1 MPELYR
7 SPSFYERL
15 FSQRAHDVE
24 FYRWLAEGQEE
35 LLELGAGTGRVSL
48 PLLKDGLRVV
58 ALERAPEMLEVLE
71 RRAEG
76 LGVRERL
83 TALNADFRHF
93 EAPRRFRLAV
103 CPFNG

>member
-58 ALERAPEMLEVLE
+58 ALGVQRRPGVADLAEQAMVAPSRHAFCRHAVL
-71 RRAEG
+71 A
-76 LGVRERL
+76 
-83 TALNADFRHF
+83 
-93 EAPRRFRLAV
+93 
-103 CPFNG
+103 